1 MRNICVRRTIIK
13 TGFFFL
19 NHPLN
24 TASLTLEYFEEMM
37 TCGICCNAL
46 TYCHCFLYHNRVFLF
61 RLQQDISALTLLTS
75 M

>member
-37 TCGICCNAL
+37 T
-46 TYCHCFLYHNRVFLF
+46 
-61 RLQQDISALTLLTS
+61 
-75 M
+75 